1 MATDYELISYD
12 FDSLQTDLINKLKTK
27 SEWTDVSTDDLTLQL
42 FIYILTYNQS
52 FLMGTINKTF
62 IDYFPNISSAD
73 EAVYYFADY
82 IKMDINEII
91 SSAGTARFYLSAAR
105 ATSVYIPSEV
115 EISNADS
122 SIIYSV
128 DSLNIINPGDLY
140 VDVAI
145 TQGQWKDINYTSDGT
160 NNQRYYIY
168 EDITLDNTIVNVNG
182 VEWTKVDDFN
192 FYTNLDKVYSIK
204 FIKDGYIIAFSD
216 GVFGAKPQLNDTI
229 NIKYLKS
236 LGYAGNIYSANI
248 LDTIMSNIYDSSG
261 VRVTDINV
269 INQSQIATGVD
280 ADTVDTIKKNISRF
294 FVTNP
299 YITRNE
305 DYIEYIKT
313 NQLVT
318 DCNVYA
324 GWELFADVNTWS
336 SVYIYVV
343 PTNSLYLTADD
354 KVILNAFIKLKDLF
368 NTKIVFEDVV
378 YIGVNID
385 YVIKFRE
392 ANVSQAKINLVEEQI
407 DDITADYFDYTLVK
421 ENYDTVFRNI
431 YLTDIMNEVGAI
443 TDLRKTN
450 VYFQSVETIETI
462 SSGKIIYSKSLDYQD
477 IKINETYLYINNIEV
492 GYYDETWTLIPN
504 AAYVGKISSYISYLE
519 LTITILDSNLVN
531 ISDPDNIIGDI
542 FYVRSNALNDEDLIA
557 DSAGNMVFNLH
568 SYNIEIES

>member
-82 IKMDINEII
+82 IKMDINGII

-105 ATSVYIPSEV
+105 ATSVYITSET
-115 EISNADS
+115 EISNADN

-168 EDITLDNTIVNVNG
+168 EDIALDNTIVTVNG

-299 YITRNE
+299 YITRKE

-385 YVIKFRE
+385 YVIKFRK